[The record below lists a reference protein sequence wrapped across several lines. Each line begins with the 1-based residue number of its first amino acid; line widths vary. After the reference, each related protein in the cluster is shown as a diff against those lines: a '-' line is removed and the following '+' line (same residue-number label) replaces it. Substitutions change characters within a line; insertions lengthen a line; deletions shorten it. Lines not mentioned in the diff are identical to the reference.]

1 MAAHKEYLMSQ
12 FIQDFFR
19 ISHLI
24 TRPEDR
30 KLFADK
36 LRHWRKVRR
45 EQRETK
51 VYEDPYFRDENFR
64 DIEGPVY
71 VIANGGQDVL
81 AFHMLH
87 HVDGKRW
94 PYVPNVAFLKTL
106 PPGIRFIMFP
116 NAERRADAAEIKK
129 ALIELRAINIVP

>member
-12 FIQDFFR
+12 FLQDFRR

-36 LRHWRKVRR
+36 LRHWRKVRHQHR
-45 EQRETK
+45 EDK
-51 VYEDPYFRDENFR
+51 VYEDPYFREENFR

-81 AFHMLH
+81 AFRMIHRL
-87 HVDGKRW
+87 DEKRW
-94 PYVPNVAFLKTL
+94 LYAPNADFLKSL
-106 PPGIRFIMFP
+106 PSGIRFIMFP
-116 NAERRADAAEIKK
+116 NAERRADAVAIKE
-129 ALIELRAINIVP
+129 ALMELRAINIVP